1 MTDKLK
7 SYTVAWLDLV
17 GLKMQGARRAEVMR
31 HLALKGAQPASSA
44 PGVYDVIESSSL
56 VPGSESMTV
65 LYAPGAEQY
74 FAEVAFRFASASA
87 AESCAKYAQLRT
99 RMDTSYG
106 PHQEDAS
113 RRQARWRVGQA
124 DVTLKLAL
132 PPRRSW
138 SSTGSRRTQIN
149 WRGPSNRAAYRMPG
163 QAAADD
169 VQSCCAVARL
179 CSALDERATP
189 GYHFP
194 P

>member
-132 PPRRSW
+132 PPQKIMVVYRFQTYADQLARAIEQ
-138 SSTGSRRTQIN
+138 SRLSDA
-149 WRGPSNRAAYRMPG
+149 GAG
-163 QAAADD
+163 
-169 VQSCCAVARL
+169 
-179 CSALDERATP
+179 
-189 GYHFP
+189 GGG
-194 P
+194 